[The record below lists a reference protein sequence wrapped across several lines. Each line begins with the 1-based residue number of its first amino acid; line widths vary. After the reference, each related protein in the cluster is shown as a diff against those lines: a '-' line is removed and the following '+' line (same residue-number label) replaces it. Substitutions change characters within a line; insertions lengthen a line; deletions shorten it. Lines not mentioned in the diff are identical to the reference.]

1 MSREKQLIK
10 NTVIITIGKIC
21 TQFIS
26 FFLLPVY
33 TAMLSTEEY
42 GIVDLLNTYISLL
55 IPIITFQIEQ
65 ALFRYLIDARENEK
79 EKTVLISTTIWIAM
93 IQSVAFLLIYLILG
107 KYIENEYKY
116 FLATNVTA
124 CIFSGIMLQIARGL
138 GDNTTYTIGS
148 FISAV
153 STILLNILFI
163 VGFQWGAYGM
173 LIASLLANILC
184 TLYIFIKKKLYRYLK
199 WKAFQKKRLKKLWKY
214 SVPLIPNALSWWVV
228 NVSDRTIVT
237 SFLGIG
243 QNGIYSVA
251 NKFSNLYITFYN
263 IFNMTWTESASM
275 YINDKDASKFF
286 SKTIDTSF
294 RFFLAICLGIISCMP
309 IVFPLFV
316 NEKFAEAYGQIPI
329 LMLATLFNVVVGLI
343 SVVYIAKKVTKEV
356 AKTSIIS
363 AIINIGVNLILVQYI
378 GLYAASVSTAVAY
391 FMMMIFRMFHVQK
404 YVKIQFHKKIIFTTI
419 IFIILLF
426 YTYYLRNLYIHW
438 LMIFLTGIYA
448 FIINKNSIHIIIRQI
463 KSKWGKR

>member
-42 GIVDLLNTYISLL
+42 GIVDLLSTYISLL

-65 ALFRYLIDARENEK
+65 ALFRYLIDVRENEK
-79 EKTVLISTTIWIAM
+79 EKTILISTTIWIAI
-93 IQSVAFLLIYLILG
+93 IQAIVFLGIYAIIG
-107 KYIENEYKY
+107 KYIDNEYKY

-163 VGFQWGAYGM
+163 VGFKWGAYGM
-173 LIASLLANILC
+173 LTASLLANILC
-184 TLYIFIKKKLYRYLK
+184 TIYIFIKKKLYRYLK

-228 NVSDRTIVT
+228 NVSDRTIIT

-275 YINDKDASKFF
+275 YINDKDATKFF

-329 LMLATLFNVVVGLI
+329 LMLGTLFNVVIGLI

-356 AKTSIIS
+356 AKTSVIA
-363 AIINIGVNLILVQYI
+363 AIMNIVLNIVLVPYI

-391 FMMMIFRMFHVQK
+391 FVMMLFRMFHVQK
-404 YVKIQFHKKIIFTTI
+404 YVKITFNKKIILTTVC
-419 IFIILLF
+419 FIVILL
-426 YTYYLRNLYIHW
+426 YTYYLRNIYIHW
-438 LMIFLTGIYA
+438 IMVFLTGSYA
-448 FIINKNSIHIIIRQI
+448 FMINKNSIHVMITQV
-463 KSKWGKR
+463 KSKLRKG